1 MYIATNEAVTPR
13 HSIINIMPQALKR
26 YMYSINLDEAGE
38 IRLILDKPVF
48 IRYPDGDYYITEK
61 GVLCRD
67 SKNGVVIRRK
77 HMEELLEKITK
88 SSLYSVK
95 DEIKNGYI
103 TIDNGHRIG
112 ICGTAVMTDDK
123 VEFIKD
129 ISSMNIRLAGEFI
142 GISDALMGDIIC
154 DGIKNTIIISSPGCG
169 KTTLLRDIIRNISD
183 RGYCVGVADE
193 RCEIASMKNGISG
206 FNLGGHTSVLDNCP
220 KTYAMTTLLRSM
232 APDVIATDE
241 LGTDSDVEA
250 VLKIINSGVSIIAT
264 AHSRDI
270 KQLTDRDVFK
280 RLLPIF
286 DIAVVLSK
294 REGVGTIEKV
304 EVT

>member
-13 HSIINIMPQALKR
+13 HSIINIMPQTLKR
-26 YMYSINLDEAGE
+26 YMYSINLDEAEE
-38 IRLILDKPVF
+38 IRLILNKPVF

-67 SKNGVVIRRK
+67 SKNGVVIRKK
-77 HMEELLEKITK
+77 HIDELLEKITK

-142 GISDALMGDIIC
+142 GISDTVIGDIIC

-220 KTYAMTTLLRSM
+220 KAYAMTTLLRSM

-250 VLKIINSGVSIIAT
+250 VGKIINSGVSIIAT

-280 RLLPIF
+280 KLLPFF
-286 DIAVVLSK
+286 DIAIVLSK
-294 REGVGTIEKV
+294 RKGVGTVERV
-304 EVT
+304 EVL

>member
-26 YMYSINLDEAGE
+26 YMYSINLDEAEE

-142 GISDALMGDIIC
+142 GISDALMDDIIC

-220 KTYAMTTLLRSM
+220 KAYAMTTLLRSM

-241 LGTDSDVEA
+241 LGTDSDVET

>member
-13 HSIINIMPQALKR
+13 HSIINIMPQTLKR
-26 YMYSINLDEAGE
+26 YMYSINLDEAEE

-61 GVLCRD
+61 GVLSRD
-67 SKNGVVIRRK
+67 CKNAVIIRK
-77 HMEELLEKITK
+77 KHIDELLEKITK

-95 DEIKNGYI
+95 DEIRNGYI

-112 ICGTAVMTDDK
+112 ICGTAVVTEDK

-142 GISDALMGDIIC
+142 GISDTVIDHIIC
-154 DGIKNTIIISSPGCG
+154 DGIKNTIIISPPACG

-193 RCEIASMKNGISG
+193 RCEIASMKKGVSG

-220 KTYAMTTLLRSM
+220 KAYAMTTLLRSM

-241 LGTDSDVEA
+241 LGTDADIEA
-250 VLKIINSGVSIIAT
+250 VGKIINSGVSIIAT

-270 KQLTDRDVFK
+270 KQLAERDVFK
-280 RLLPIF
+280 KLLPFF
-286 DIAVVLSK
+286 DIGIVLSK
-294 REGVGTIEKV
+294 REGVGTIERV
-304 EVT
+304 EVL

>member
-26 YMYSINLDEAGE
+26 YMYSINLDEAEE

-220 KTYAMTTLLRSM
+220 KAYAMTTLLRSM

-250 VLKIINSGVSIIAT
+250 VGKIINSGVSIIAT